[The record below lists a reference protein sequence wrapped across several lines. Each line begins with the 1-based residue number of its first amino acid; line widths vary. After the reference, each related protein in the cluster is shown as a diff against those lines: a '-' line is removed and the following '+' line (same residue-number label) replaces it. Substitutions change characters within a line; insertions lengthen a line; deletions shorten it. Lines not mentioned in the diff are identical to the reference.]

1 MTAHTVHVLF
11 ITHDDLLWQHWEP
24 LDTEQWTPVRGRT
37 LDDLKRWKHQGYT
50 LAVLD
55 AGLPER
61 PDWSDTQVWG
71 PLLKDMRLLV
81 ASTRPSDEEGKQ
93 VLSMGASGYTH
104 SYAPAQALSR
114 ILSHVAAGDVWM
126 GRTLV
131 ARLLREIDSRLP
143 QTKPMDWV
151 HGLTQREV
159 EVARQAA
166 MGDSNQAIADM
177 LGITERTVRA
187 HLSAVFEKLGVSD
200 RLMLALKV
208 HGIR

>member
-1 MTAHTVHVLF
+1 MKAHTVHVLF
-11 ITHDDLLWQHWEP
+11 ITHDDLLWQHWEK
-24 LDTEQWTPVRGRT
+24 LDAGRWTAVRGRT
-37 LDDLKRWKHQGYT
+37 LDDLKRWQHQGHT

-55 AGLPER
+55 AGLPDR
-61 PDWSDTQVWG
+61 PDWVDAQAWG
-71 PLLKDMRLLV
+71 ALLKDVRLLV
-81 ASTRPSDEEGKQ
+81 ASTSPSDEEGKQ
-93 VLSMGASGYTH
+93 VLSLGASGYAH
-104 SYAPAQALSR
+104 SYVPAEALGR

-143 QTKPMDWV
+143 PAKPADWV
-151 HGLTQREV
+151 HGLTQREA
-159 EVARQAA
+159 EVARHAA

-187 HLSAVFEKLGVSD
+187 HLSAVFDKLGVSD